1 MSERLEQLEIKISY
15 LEQANVELS
24 DMVNRQRVELGALRD
39 QLAVLAG
46 RMEAAQAQATNYSAE
61 EEKPPHY

>member
-24 DMVNRQRVELGALRD
+24 DTVNKQRLELRALRD
-39 QLAVLAG
+39 QLMVLAG
-46 RMEAAQAQATNYSAE
+46 RMEASQAQATTYSAE

>member
-24 DMVNRQRVELGALRD
+24 DTVNKQRLELRALRD
-39 QLAVLAG
+39 QLMVLAG
-46 RMEAAQAQATNYSAE
+46 RMEAAQAQATTYSAE